1 METKVCTKCGRELP
15 LEAFGVRTA
24 SKDGLQ
30 YYCKECANTLRA
42 SQRVKAI
49 DRAKHQGLM
58 SYTPRELMEALY
70 KMGYRG
76 KLTYTEVKTIDLST
90 IME

>member
-1 METKVCTKCGRELP
+1 
-15 LEAFGVRTA
+15 
-24 SKDGLQ
+24 
-30 YYCKECANTLRA
+30 
-42 SQRVKAI
+42 
-49 DRAKHQGLM
+49 M